1 MSHHVILSTALR
13 ICIRTHSRAKNV
25 TLIGFEDFLVPKREQ
40 LSICLGLRLAILHDH
55 MSCAKSGHL
64 LYCLCRDLLV
74 RRLSCLLLRRASHEL
89 LLGIGVVIDGELVD
103 CGEV

>member
-40 LSICLGLRLAILHDH
+40 LSICLGLRLAILHNH
-55 MSCAKSGHL
+55 MSCAKSGH
-64 LYCLCRDLLV
+64 LLV

-103 CGEV
+103 S